1 MAADRNSPVSV
12 LEFGRAILHDEARA
26 LDALADD
33 LGEPFEKAVGLIL
46 ECRGKLIVSG
56 LGKSGHVARKI
67 AATFASTG
75 TTAVFLHL
83 AEAIHGDLG
92 MAAKGDVA
100 ILISQSGETTEL
112 DAVIEH
118 FQHALIPIIGVTGHP
133 GTMLADAATAALIL
147 PHWAEV
153 GPESVA
159 PTTSTTMTL
168 ALGDALAM
176 TVMRQKGFTRTDFGR
191 LHPGGS
197 LGARLRPVRRLMH
210 SGKSLP
216 LTGESSSMHD
226 TVVEMTAKRL
236 GVIGVTDRNGHLVGV
251 ITDGDLRRNIERGLD
266 HQAGEFMTRDPKTI
280 GPDDLLDDALTLFDE
295 YKITSLFVVVSGVFV
310 TTDDERIADACAI
323 LGVGVI
329 MTSPDCRNGTERCA
343 EALESLHDPD
353 LVINFQ
359 GDALLTPPAFVD
371 ALIARMRKDQGALV
385 ATPAMRLRSEEV
397 RALQAEET
405 AGRVGG
411 TTVVSDAQGR
421 ALYFSKRLIPHLPEG
436 ALDGA
441 LSPVRLHVGIY
452 AYRPGALERYVATP
466 ATELETLEGLEQLR
480 FLVAGVPV
488 AVVDVQTPPY
498 ALRELNNPEDV
509 APIEQALAQAGIE

>member
-12 LEFGRAILHDEARA
+12 IEFGRAILHDEARA

-33 LGEPFEKAVGLIL
+33 LGQPFEKAIALIF

-92 MAAKGDVA
+92 MAAAGDVA

-112 DAVIEH
+112 EAVIEH
-118 FQHALIPIIGVTGHP
+118 FQHADIPIIGITGHP
-133 GTMLADAATAALIL
+133 GTMLAEASSAPLVL

-191 LHPGGS
+191 LHPGGA
-197 LGARLRPVRRLMH
+197 LGVRLRPVRRLMH
-210 SGKSLP
+210 DGKTLP
-216 LTGESSSMHD
+216 LTRETSSMHD

-236 GVIGVTDRNGHLVGV
+236 GVIGVTDEDGYLVGV

-266 HQAGEFMTRDPKTI
+266 HTAGEFMTRDPKTI
-280 GPDDLLDDALTLFDE
+280 GPDDLLDDALTLFDD
-295 YKITSLFVVVSGVFV
+295 YKITALFVVRDDGRGKKPIGVLH
-310 TTDDERIADACAI
+310 IH
-323 LGVGVI
+323 
-329 MTSPDCRNGTERCA
+329 DC
-343 EALESLHDPD
+343 
-353 LVINFQ
+353 
-359 GDALLTPPAFVD
+359 PA
-371 ALIARMRKDQGALV
+371 AR
-385 ATPAMRLRSEEV
+385 
-397 RALQAEET
+397 
-405 AGRVGG
+405 
-411 TTVVSDAQGR
+411 
-421 ALYFSKRLIPHLPEG
+421 
-436 ALDGA
+436 
-441 LSPVRLHVGIY
+441 
-452 AYRPGALERYVATP
+452 
-466 ATELETLEGLEQLR
+466 
-480 FLVAGVPV
+480 
-488 AVVDVQTPPY
+488 
-498 ALRELNNPEDV
+498 
-509 APIEQALAQAGIE
+509 